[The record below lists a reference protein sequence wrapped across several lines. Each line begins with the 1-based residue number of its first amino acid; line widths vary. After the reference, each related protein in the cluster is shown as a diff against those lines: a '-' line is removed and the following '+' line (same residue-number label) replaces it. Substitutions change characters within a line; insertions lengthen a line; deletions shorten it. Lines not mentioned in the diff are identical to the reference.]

1 MKDNS
6 FERAMSQIVG
16 QAEAEHQLEVRH
28 ARRSQ
33 LMIRIRSGVKF
44 ALVAAVIVTAFCYR
58 VELQAFV
65 SDKLQHKSKLAAI
78 MDGSQTGSDGKTQG
92 GASSSISKAADNASI
107 RDQIVDEVA
116 K

>member
-16 QAEAEHQLEVRH
+16 QAEAEQQLAMRQ
-28 ARRSQ
+28 ARRAQ
-33 LMIRIRSGVKF
+33 LMGRIRTGVKF
-44 ALVAAVIVTAFCYR
+44 GLAAAVIVTAFCYR

-65 SDKLQHKSKLAAI
+65 SDKLQHKSKLASV
-78 MDGSQTGSDGKTQG
+78 MEDSSGGNSQG
-92 GASSSISKAADNASI
+92 GVKSNINKAADNANI